1 MPTLQSVPSEPTAPT
16 VSINLGKQF
25 NFGPTIL
32 QPDVPIVTG
41 PDGSKTAKDEAVTS
55 LDALDKLKGT
65 FAGFGFNTI
74 FRPNSTN
81 TKTPPEL
88 TNTPTDGETDNLLQL
103 NLTAETMVFAKPL
116 GNVPNRG
123 LFSQADINL
132 NGVPY
137 TQTIVDA
144 MDPTLKGDKIPVIHF
159 EPGLWMR
166 IPAVETMPKLPASY
180 ARMASIPH
188 GTTIHAQCFDE
199 AKTASGSPKFDK
211 AIITPLVIGQKNQK
225 DTPRRFLNQ
234 DVKKDD
240 TRRLPQNLTSFVK
253 AGTITQE
260 ILDNPNVILENS
272 NKGKDIID
280 NTTFT
285 VLTEPPTN
293 DFGGGTSNIGFL
305 VGVDKSTFG
314 PASAANRSGNA
325 NAAKVKAQYWISTVR
340 AEVRIDPCK
349 KDDKI
354 EKRTFSP
361 VAKDPRDAVPTVVV
375 DEDIASAMTLKFKY
389 NQIQYSQDVTL
400 DFMGVR
406 WPHITVA
413 TLAPTGLLFSEL
425 KKGN

>member
-1 MPTLQSVPSEPTAPT
+1 MPSQQSVPSEPTAPT
-16 VSINLGKQF
+16 VSINLGQQF
-25 NFGPTIL
+25 QFGPTVL
-32 QPDVPIVTG
+32 QPDVLIVTG
-41 PDGSKTAKDEAVTS
+41 ADGSKTTKEEAVTS
-55 LDALDKLKGT
+55 LDALDKFKGT

-88 TNTPTDGETDNLLQL
+88 KFKPTDGETDNLLQL

-123 LFSQADINL
+123 LFSQPDINL

-166 IPAVETMPKLPASY
+166 VPAVDTSPKLPASY

-199 AKTASGSPKFDK
+199 AKTSSGPPKFEK
-211 AIITPLVIGQKNQK
+211 ASIVPIIMESFGTKDQKE
-225 DTPRRFLNQ
+225 TPRPFLNQ
-234 DVKKDD
+234 KAAKDD
-240 TRRLPQNLTSFVK
+240 SRRLPQQLGPFIK

-260 ILDNPNVILENS
+260 ILDNPNVILEQANR
-272 NKGKDIID
+272 GKDIVD

-285 VLTEPPTN
+285 VVTEAPTN
-293 DFGGGTSNIGFL
+293 NFGGGTSNIGFL
-305 VGVDKSTFG
+305 VGVNNSTLVSG
-314 PASAANRSGNA
+314 ASRSGNA
-325 NAAKVKAQYWISTVR
+325 NAAKVKAFYWISTVR
-340 AEVRIDPCK
+340 AEIQIQPCK
-349 KDDKI
+349 AVDKKI
-354 EKRTFSP
+354 VSQ
-361 VAKDPRDAVPTVVV
+361 VAKDPRDAVPSVLI
-375 DEDIASAMTLKFKY
+375 DEDVPSAMTLKFKY

-400 DFMGVR
+400 DFFGVR

-413 TLAPTGLLFSEL
+413 TLAPTGLLFSDL